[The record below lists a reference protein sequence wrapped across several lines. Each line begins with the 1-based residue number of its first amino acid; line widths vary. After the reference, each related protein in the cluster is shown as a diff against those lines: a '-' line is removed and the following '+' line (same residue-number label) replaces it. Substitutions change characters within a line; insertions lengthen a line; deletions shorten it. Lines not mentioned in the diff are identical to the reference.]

1 MPMLDVFNSDA
12 FSVVS
17 LTDAINKLKFVPGY
31 LGSRGLFSES
41 GVTTTAIAIE
51 SKNNV
56 LSLVPPTPRGGP
68 GITLD
73 KGKRSMLSINVPH
86 FEVNDAVYAEEVQNI
101 RPFGQETG
109 EDSVMRLVGERM
121 QVDGQS
127 HEATIEYSRIGAVKG
142 VVTYADGSALNLYTT
157 FDVAQP
163 AEIGFDLSNANPTDG
178 ILRKTC
184 AGVTRQVAALLDG
197 TPFTG
202 LEALCGDAFY
212 DALIMHKEVR
222 DTYKNYQ
229 AAAELRSGY
238 VDSSGQ
244 TFGSFPFGGILWTN
258 YRGQVGAQAFIDPD
272 KCHIYPTGVP
282 GLFRTYFAPAD
293 YMETVNTLGQ
303 PRYAKQYA
311 MPNDKGINL
320 DVQTNNLNICTRPG
334 VLIQGRRAA

>member
-31 LGSRGLFSES
+31 LGSSGLFSES
-41 GVTTTAIAIE
+41 GVTTTSIAIE

-73 KGKRSMLSINVPH
+73 KGKRSMLSVNVPH
-86 FEVNDAVYAEEVQNI
+86 FEVNDAVMAEEVQNI
-101 RPFGQETG
+101 RPFGQESG

-142 VVTYADGSALNLYTT
+142 VVTYADGSTLNLFTT
-157 FDVAQP
+157 FGVAQQP
-163 AEIGFDLSNANPTDG
+163 ELGFDLSNPNPADG

-184 AGVTRQVAALLDG
+184 AGVIRTTAAALDG

-202 LEALCGDAFY
+202 LEAICGDNFF

-222 DTYKNYQ
+222 ATYMNYQ
-229 AAAELRSGY
+229 AAAELRQAYISA
-238 VDSSGQ
+238 GQ
-244 TFGSFPFGGILWTN
+244 TFGSFPFGGIQWTN

-303 PRYAKQYA
+303 ARYARQYV
-311 MPNDKGINL
+311 MQNNKGVHL
-320 DVQTNNLNICTRPG
+320 DVQTNNLNLCTRPTA
-334 VLIQGRRAA
+334 LIQGRRTA